1 MPLLI
6 STKAN
11 VIQLYTDISLEDIA
25 PNVEIFRRPN
35 MPSVLVM
42 LALLLKQTCDANGR
56 WQTAKSVFYGE
67 MAMGKKRVGGQR
79 LRCKDVQKHHLKA
92 TNIPVDTWESVP
104 KGQSA
109 IHNGIA
115 SIEQTCQW
123 RQSEQHTTNAALQHL
138 WQRLQSTHY
147 PGVTSHLQAQDLSSQ
162 LRSSTAQ
169 ESRTQRHLQRWE
181 KNSKSLNTAG
191 VNARDKYSPSN
202 KTLPLDTDDDK
213 NGYNQRNSSHAGRH
227 TTIETTMIVQ

>member
-1 MPLLI
+1 MLQGRSETSSQGYKHPSRHLGKCSHVAVSYSQWHSIDRADMPMT
-6 STKAN
+6 S
-11 VIQLYTDISLEDIA
+11 Q
-25 PNVEIFRRPN
+25 
-35 MPSVLVM
+35 
-42 LALLLKQTCDANGR
+42 C
-56 WQTAKSVFYGE
+56 
-67 MAMGKKRVGGQR
+67 
-79 LRCKDVQKHHLKA
+79 
-92 TNIPVDTWESVP
+92 
-104 KGQSA
+104 
-109 IHNGIA
+109 
-115 SIEQTCQW
+115 
-123 RQSEQHTTNAALQHL
+123 EQHTTIAALQHL

-169 ESRTQRHLQRWE
+169 ESRTQRYLERGE
-181 KNSKSLNTAG
+181 KSSKSLNTAG